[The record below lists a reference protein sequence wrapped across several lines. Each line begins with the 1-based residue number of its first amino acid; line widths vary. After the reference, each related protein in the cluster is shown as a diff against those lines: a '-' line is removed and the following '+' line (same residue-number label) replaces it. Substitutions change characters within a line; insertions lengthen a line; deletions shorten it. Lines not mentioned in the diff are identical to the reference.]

1 MQRYMLDTNICI
13 YVMKNRPRS
22 LGERFSLQAEELC
35 ISSIT
40 LAELHYG
47 VANSDRQ
54 AQNAEAL
61 AHFAARLEILP
72 FAGKAAEHYGDLRA
86 VLRRAGQ
93 PCGVHDMMIGA
104 HARSEGLVLVT
115 NNTREF
121 DRMPGLQVE
130 NWV

>member
-1 MQRYMLDTNICI
+1 MLRYMLDTNICI
-13 YVMKNRPRS
+13 YVMKNRPQS
-22 LGERFSLQAEELC
+22 LGERFSLLAEALC

-54 AQNAEAL
+54 AQNAQAL
-61 AHFAARLEILP
+61 AHFASRLDILP
-72 FAGKAAEHYGDLRA
+72 FGDKAAEHYGELRA
-86 VLRRAGQ
+86 TLRRAGQ

-104 HARSEGLVLVT
+104 HARSEGLMLVT

-121 DRMPGLQVE
+121 DRMPGLHVE